1 MRVRCAPN
9 NADTI
14 AGKFLSCFQSFLS
27 FDSAID
33 MQCVLSFC
41 MCWFAL
47 ELFLLPF
54 FIETFVFPCDLKS
67 HCSWSVDSEQI
78 NCENGNSLLFNT
90 IIYSRQLAGPMGA
103 ITVTEMHRDTRWKN
117 GINAEHTPVPRCWL
131 WSKAKASSVHFWCGR
146 NCVLD
151 CLFWMLCAICESSH
165 T

>member
-1 MRVRCAPN
+1 MRVQCGASN
-9 NADTI
+9 NTDAI
-14 AGKFLSCFQSFLS
+14 AGKFLSCFQAESFLS

-41 MCWFAL
+41 MCWFARIVL
-47 ELFLLPF
+47 VFA
-54 FIETFVFPCDLKS
+54 FPCDLNS
-67 HCSWSVDSEQI
+67 HCSCPWTPELQCAVELREQI

-103 ITVTEMHRDTRWKN
+103 ITVTEMHRDTQVAYLGVDCGAKQKRR
-117 GINAEHTPVPRCWL
+117 PLLV
-131 WSKAKASSVHFWCGR
+131 WSQLFSIV
-146 NCVLD
+146 